1 VFRPRSGTATW
12 EDRVAPFTFSQ
23 LTPTS
28 FLQRSERVFPER
40 TAVIEGDRRFT
51 YREFAD
57 RSRRLAGALA
67 ARGISPGDRV
77 AALCTNSS
85 AMLELHNAVPWAGA
99 VLVPL
104 NIRLTPDELGY
115 ILGHSGARLLVADSQ
130 FAETARQ
137 AASSVGIPV
146 VVAGGD
152 EYEEFVAGGEP
163 LSLPCPDERGLLA
176 LNYTSGTTGRP
187 KGVMYHHRGAYLQAL
202 AMAMHTGMGPTSLY
216 LWTLPMFHCDG
227 WCFPWAVSAA
237 GATHV
242 CLPRVE
248 PARIWQLLRDE
259 GITHFSA
266 APTVLTMIANAA
278 EAQAGPVE
286 PRVHVQT
293 GGAPPTPTLLARM
306 AALNME
312 VTHLY
317 GLTETYGPLA
327 INQWHP
333 EWNDLPGEERA
344 QLQARQGTGNVVA
357 DPLRVVAK
365 DGTDVPADAE
375 TIGEIVA
382 RGNDV
387 MLGYYQDE
395 EATAAATLSDG
406 EGSGWFRTG
415 DLAVVH
421 PDGYLEIRDRSKDI
435 IISGGENISSVEV
448 ERVLDAHPAVLE
460 SAVVGQPDE
469 KWGEVPVAFITLRAD
484 GEVDDAELRSFA
496 RSRMA
501 AFKVPKRFI
510 FGELPKTSTGKVQKN
525 LLRGRSTG

>member
-1 VFRPRSGTATW
+1 
-12 EDRVAPFTFSQ
+12 VAPFTFSQ

-28 FLQRSERVFPER
+28 FLQRSARVFPER
-40 TAVIEGDRRFT
+40 TAVIDGDRRFT
-51 YREFAD
+51 YAEFAD

-104 NIRLTPDELGY
+104 NIRLSPDELGY

-130 FAETARQ
+130 LAETAGQ
-137 AASSVGIPV
+137 AAASVGIPV
-146 VVAGGD
+146 VVAGGA
-152 EYEEFVAGGEP
+152 EYEEFLTGGEP
-163 LSLPCPDERGLLA
+163 LALSCPDERGLLA

-202 AMAMHTGMGPTSLY
+202 AMAMHTGIGPTSRY

-306 AALNME
+306 AGLNMA

-333 EWNDLPGEERA
+333 EWDELPGEERA

-365 DGTDVPADAE
+365 DGSDVPADAE

-387 MLGYYQDE
+387 MLGYYEDE
-395 EATAAATLSDG
+395 EATAAATLADG
-406 EGSGWFRTG
+406 DGSGWFRTG

-460 SAVVGQPDE
+460 SAVVGEPDE
-469 KWGEVPVAFITLRAD
+469 KWGEVPVAYVTLRAD
-484 GEVDDAELRSFA
+484 GGTDDAELRAFV

-501 AFKVPKRFI
+501 AFKVPKRFV

>member
-1 VFRPRSGTATW
+1 MA
-12 EDRVAPFTFSQ
+12 AFTFSQ
-23 LTPTS
+23 LTPTA
-28 FLQRSERVFPER
+28 FLERSARVFPDR
-40 TAVIEGDRRFT
+40 VAVIDGDRRFT

-67 ARGISPGDRV
+67 ARGIAPGDRV

-85 AMLELHNAVPWAGA
+85 AMLEAHNGVPWAGA

-104 NIRLTPDELGY
+104 NVRLSPEELRY
-115 ILGHSGARLLVADSQ
+115 ILEHSGARLLIADAL
-130 FAETARQ
+130 FAAP
-137 AASSVGIPV
+137 AAEAAAGAGIPV

-152 EYEEFVAGGEP
+152 ADGYEELLAGAEP
-163 LSLPCPDERGLLA
+163 LVVPCPDERGLLA

-187 KGVMYHHRGAYLQAL
+187 KGVMYAHRGAYLQAL
-202 AMAMHTGMGPTSLY
+202 AMAMHTGLGPTSRY

-248 PARIWQLLRDE
+248 PARIWQLLRTE
-259 GITHFSA
+259 GITHLSA
-266 APTVLTMIANAA
+266 APTVLTMIANAQ
-278 EAQAGPVE
+278 EAAAGPLSV
-286 PRVHVQT
+286 RAHVQT

-306 AALNME
+306 SALNMD

-333 EWNDLPGEERA
+333 EWNDLPGEEQA
-344 QLQARQGTGNVVA
+344 ELKARQGTGNVIA
-357 DPLRVVAK
+357 DRLRVVGK
-365 DGTDVPADAE
+365 DGADVPADGE

-387 MLGYYQDE
+387 MLGYYRDE
-395 EATAAATLSDG
+395 EATADATLGGGGGEDG
-406 EGSGWFRTG
+406 TGWFRTG

-435 IISGGENISSVEV
+435 IISGGENISSVEI
-448 ERVLDAHPAVLE
+448 ERALDAHPAVLE
-460 SAVVGQPDE
+460 SAVVGEPHE
-469 KWGEVPVAFITLRAD
+469 KWGEVPVAHVTLRPDAST
-484 GEVDDAELRSFA
+484 DDAELAAFV
-496 RSRMA
+496 RSRLA
-501 AFKVPKRFI
+501 GFKVPKMFVY
-510 FGELPKTSTGKVQKN
+510 GDLPMTSTGKVQKN
-525 LLRGRSTG
+525 LLRGRTGS